1 MEITYDDFKK
11 VQIKVGTILEVKANE
26 KARKPSLVVKVDFGK
41 EIGKDFFEGK
51 VTLPLITIFQ
61 KGNNEEKNFLTDDK

>member
-1 MEITYDDFKK
+1 MAYFLVRDDCSLKS
-11 VQIKVGTILEVKANE
+11 VTE
-26 KARKPSLVVKVDFGK
+26 KLFGK

-61 KGNNEEKNFLTDDK
+61 KGNDEEKSFLKEILKKSNG